1 MKTFE
6 RTCPNITK
14 DPMPEIVSALWDKS
28 YSFRVWP
35 LPFFLNLFFL
45 APNVMVGG
53 YNSIKCI
60 IVEPNDDGFGIIYLT
75 ANVAKERALL
85 GK

>member
-1 MKTFE
+1 ML
-6 RTCPNITK
+6 
-14 DPMPEIVSALWDKS
+14 EIVSALLDKS
-28 YSFRVWP
+28 FSFWEYGYG
-35 LPFFLNLFFL
+35 LYPFFSTFFFL

>member
-1 MKTFE
+1 
-6 RTCPNITK
+6 
-14 DPMPEIVSALWDKS
+14 
-28 YSFRVWP
+28 
-35 LPFFLNLFFL
+35 
-45 APNVMVGG
+45 MVGG

-60 IVEPNDDGFGIIYLT
+60 IVEPNDDGFGIIYLA